1 MNAFI
6 TPHLHAANQAD
17 ATPPLV
23 SFDKVGKTFSVDGQ
37 PFEAIHDF
45 DLSINEGE
53 FIAIV
58 GSSGCGKST
67 LLRLLVGLD
76 NDYSGSIR
84 VDGKPVS
91 GIGGERGIVFQEH
104 RLFPWLTVAQNI
116 ALGLVNDKLSQGER
130 SRRVHEFVQLVGL
143 VGFETAYPHQ
153 LSGGMA
159 QRVAIARG
167 LVASP
172 RILLLDEPFGA
183 LDALTR
189 QQLQDELLAIR
200 ERSGV
205 TILLVTH
212 DAEEAT
218 YLADRVVV
226 LEPRPGRI
234 KAVVEIG
241 LPHPRQRTGVALHGL
256 REKVLH
262 QITGDGGYLR
272 PVVQRVEGLR
282 PELIAL

>member
-1 MNAFI
+1 M
-6 TPHLHAANQAD
+6 
-17 ATPPLV
+17 
-23 SFDKVGKTFSVDGQ
+23 FSVDGQ
-37 PFEAIHDF
+37 PFEAIRNF
-45 DLSINEGE
+45 NLSINEGE

-58 GSSGCGKST
+58 GASGCGKST

-76 NDYSGSIR
+76 TDYSGNIR
-84 VDGKPVS
+84 VDGQAVS
-91 GIGGERGIVFQEH
+91 GIAGERGIVFQEH
-104 RLFPWLTVAQNI
+104 RLFPWLTVEQNI
-116 ALGLVNDKLSQGER
+116 ALGLVNEPLTQGER
-130 SRRVHEFVQLVGL
+130 ARRVHEFVLLVGL
-143 VGFETAYPHQ
+143 AGFESAYPHQ

-200 ERSGV
+200 ERAGI
-205 TILLVTH
+205 TTLLVTH

-234 KAVVEIG
+234 KSVVEID
-241 LPHPRQRTGVALHGL
+241 LPHPRLRTGVALHGL

-262 QITGDGGYLR
+262 QITGAGGYLPPAAR
-272 PVVQRVEGLR
+272 RVEGLR

>member
-6 TPHLHAANQAD
+6 TPALHAANQAD

-23 SFDKVGKTFSVDGQ
+23 SFERVGKAFTVDGQ
-37 PFEAIHDF
+37 SFEAIRDF

-58 GSSGCGKST
+58 GASGCGKST

-76 NDYSGSIR
+76 TEYKGSIQ
-84 VDGKPVS
+84 VDGQPVG
-91 GIGGERGIVFQEH
+91 GISGERGIVFQEH
-104 RLFPWLTVAQNI
+104 RLFPWLTVEQNI
-116 ALGLVNDKLSQGER
+116 GLGLATEKLTQGER
-130 SRRVHEFVQLVGL
+130 ARRVHEFVQLVGL
-143 VGFETAYPHQ
+143 VGFESAYPHQ

-200 ERSGV
+200 KRSGV

-234 KAVVEIG
+234 KAVVAID
-241 LPHPRQRTGVALHGL
+241 LPHPRQRTGAALHGL
-256 REKVLH
+256 REKVLL
-262 QITGDGGYLR
+262 QITGGVGHR
-272 PVVQRVEGLR
+272 PPPARRIEGLR

>member
-6 TPHLHAANQAD
+6 TPTVDAANQAD

-23 SFDKVGKTFSVDGQ
+23 SFERVGKTFTVDGQ
-37 PFEAIHDF
+37 PFEAIRDF
-45 DLSINEGE
+45 ELSINPGE

-58 GSSGCGKST
+58 GASGCGKST
-67 LLRLLVGLD
+67 LLRLLLGLD
-76 NDYSGSIR
+76 TDYRGHIR
-84 VDGKPVS
+84 VDGQPLH

-104 RLFPWLTVAQNI
+104 RLFPWLTVTQNI
-116 ALGLVNDKLSQGER
+116 ALGLVNEKLTQGER
-130 SRRVHEFVQLVGL
+130 ARRVHEFVQLVGL
-143 VGFETAYPHQ
+143 AGFESAYPHQ

-200 ERSGV
+200 ERSGI

-218 YLADRVVV
+218 YLADRVMV
-226 LEPRPGRI
+226 LAPRPGRI
-234 KAVVEIG
+234 KAVVEVD
-241 LPHPRQRTGVALHGL
+241 LPHPRLRTGVALHGL
-256 REKVLH
+256 REKVLR
-262 QITGDGGYLR
+262 QITGADHLPATTR
-272 PVVQRVEGLR
+272 RIEGLR

>member
-1 MNAFI
+1 MNALI
-6 TPHLHAANQAD
+6 TPALHAANQAD
-17 ATPPLV
+17 ATPALV
-23 SFDKVGKTFSVDGQ
+23 SFENVGKTFTVDGQ
-37 PFEAIHDF
+37 PVEAIRRF
-45 DLSINEGE
+45 DLSIIEGE

-76 NDYSGSIR
+76 GDYSGRIL
-84 VDGKPVS
+84 VDGLPVS

-104 RLFPWLTVAQNI
+104 RLFPWLSVEQNI
-116 ALGLVNDKLSQGER
+116 ALGLVNEKLTQGER
-130 SRRVHEFVQLVGL
+130 ARRVHEFVQLVGL
-143 VGFETAYPHQ
+143 VGFESAYPHQ

-200 ERSGV
+200 ARSGI

-234 KAVVEIG
+234 KAVVEVG

-272 PVVQRVEGLR
+272 PVVHRVEGLR